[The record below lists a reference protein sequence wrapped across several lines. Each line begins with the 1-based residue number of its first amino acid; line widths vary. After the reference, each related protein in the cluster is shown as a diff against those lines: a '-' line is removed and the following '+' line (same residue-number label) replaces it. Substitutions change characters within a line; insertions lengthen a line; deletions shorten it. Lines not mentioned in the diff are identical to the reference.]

1 MFSMHGVFQ
10 VMQNI
15 KGLNTQMINSVTL
28 AIPIT
33 NYVLSPSED
42 PPSSPL

>member
-10 VMQNI
+10 GMQNI
-15 KGLNTQMINSVTL
+15 KGLNTQIINSVTL

-33 NYVLSPSED
+33 NLRVKSFRRPSQ
-42 PPSSPL
+42 